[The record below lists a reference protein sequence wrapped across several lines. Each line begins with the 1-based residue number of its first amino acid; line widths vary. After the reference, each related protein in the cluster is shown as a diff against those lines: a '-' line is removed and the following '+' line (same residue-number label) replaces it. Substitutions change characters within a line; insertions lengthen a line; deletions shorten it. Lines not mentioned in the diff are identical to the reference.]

1 MPTISESAG
10 DLYRNRQVA
19 ESFGTDA
26 ARYDRTRPTYPA
38 ALVERIVATSPGRD
52 FLDVG
57 IGTGIAAR
65 LFQAAGCSVL
75 GVEVDARM
83 AEFARNAGGGG
94 GVEVEVS
101 TIEDWDA
108 AGRTF
113 DAVVSGQAWH
123 WVDPVAG
130 AAKAAEVLRPGGLFA
145 AFWNVHQPPADVSA
159 AFVEVYRQYA
169 PELPVSQAPANPVG
183 SYLGFCERVGQN
195 LRATHGAFGEPET
208 WRFEWDKTYTRDEW
222 LDVTPTHGG
231 HSLLPPER
239 LKALLGALGA
249 AIDEFG
255 GGFVVHYTTVAVT
268 ALRFP
273 SSPARGE
280 PHGPSAQTVAGRT
293 DKKREHTPG
302 FPGESRPSE

>member
-1 MPTISESAG
+1 MPIISGSSE
-10 DLYRNRQVA
+10 DLHRHRHVA

-38 ALVERIVATSPGRD
+38 ALVERLVSASPGRD

-65 LFQAAGCSVL
+65 LFQAAGRSVL
-75 GVEVDARM
+75 GVEADARM
-83 AEFARNAGGGG
+83 AEFARNAGA
-94 GVEVEVS
+94 EVEVS
-101 TIEDWDA
+101 TMEAWDP

-130 AAKAAEVLRPGGLFA
+130 AAKAAEVLRPGGVFA
-145 AFWNVHQPPADVSA
+145 AFWNVHQPPAEVSA
-159 AFVEVYRQYA
+159 AFAEVYQQYA
-169 PELPVSQAPANPVG
+169 PELPVSRAPADLLG
-183 SYLGFCERVGQN
+183 SYLGFCERIAQS
-195 LRATHGAFGEPET
+195 LRATDGAFGEPET
-208 WRFEWDKTYTRDEW
+208 WRFEWEKTYTRAEW
-222 LDVTPTHGG
+222 LDMTPTHGG

-239 LKALLGALGA
+239 LDALLDALGA
-249 AIDEFG
+249 AIDELG
-255 GGFVVHYTTVAVT
+255 GGFVVRYTTVAVT

-302 FPGESRPSE
+302 SSGESRPCE

>member
-1 MPTISESAG
+1 MPTISGSSA
-10 DLYRNRQVA
+10 DLHRNRQVA

-38 ALVERIVATSPGRD
+38 ALISRVVAASPGRD

-75 GVEVDARM
+75 GVEADARM
-83 AEFARNAGGGG
+83 AEFARNAGAGTEAGT
-94 GVEVEVS
+94 EVEVS
-101 TIEDWDA
+101 AIEAWDP

-145 AFWNVHQPPADVSA
+145 AFWNVHQPPDEVSA
-159 AFVEVYRQYA
+159 AFAEVYRQYA
-169 PELPVSQAPANPVG
+169 PELPGTQASANLVG
-183 SYLGFCERVGQN
+183 SYLGFCEQVGES
-195 LRATHGAFGEPET
+195 LRATDGAFGEPET
-208 WRFEWDKTYTRDEW
+208 WQFEWEKTYTREEW

-231 HSLLPPER
+231 HSLLPAER
-239 LKALLGALGA
+239 LKALLDALGA
-249 AIDEFG
+249 AIDELG

-293 DKKREHTPG
+293 DKKGEHTPG
-302 FPGESRPSE
+302 S